1 MNSRSSISGSGA
13 RIAVR
18 VFVWALCVVLVAC
31 GGDKSGDSDQVVG
44 PPPDVRIEATACRLD
59 PDQGVVLV
67 DVVITGEGILRGQP
81 IDASA
86 DAQVMTVTGVFEEGE
101 TRELSWTTET
111 TGTSNV
117 LRLSLRTSKV
127 PSAIRI
133 ANVTFAVL
141 DDSIV
146 AAPSIGDLQGEV
158 AQLAE
163 ARGKIASIDLL
174 GGGVGVEFVL
184 TPVVYAEDLI
194 VAGLQQPALRVGNA
208 TFEDEGFTQ
217 VAPGDGDLVQRTIF
231 PTPGEVLALT
241 SGPAEIALAGV
252 ILEHTGVVELDT
264 PRGCE

>member
-1 MNSRSSISGSGA
+1 MNSRSVISGSGA

-18 VFVWALCVVLVAC
+18 AFIWALCVALVAC
-31 GGDKSGDSDQVVG
+31 GGDESGDSDQVVG

-59 PDQGVVLV
+59 PDQGVVLI
-67 DVVITGEGILRGQP
+67 DVAIAGEGILSGQP

-86 DAQVMTVTGVFEEGE
+86 DTQVMTVTGVFEEGE
-101 TRELSWTTET
+101 RELDWTTET

-117 LRLSLRTSKV
+117 LRLSLRTSEV
-127 PSAIRI
+127 PAAIRI

-141 DDSIV
+141 DDAIV
-146 AAPSIGDLQGEV
+146 AAPSIGDLQGGV
-158 AQLAE
+158 AQVAE
-163 ARGKIASIDLL
+163 ARGKIAGIDVL
-174 GGGVGVEFVL
+174 GGGVGFEFVL

-194 VAGLQQPALRVGNA
+194 VAGLQQPVLRVGDE

-217 VAPGDGDLVQRTIF
+217 VAPGDGGLVQRTIF
-231 PTPGEVLALT
+231 PTPGEALAFS
-241 SGPAEIALAGV
+241 SGPAEVALGGV